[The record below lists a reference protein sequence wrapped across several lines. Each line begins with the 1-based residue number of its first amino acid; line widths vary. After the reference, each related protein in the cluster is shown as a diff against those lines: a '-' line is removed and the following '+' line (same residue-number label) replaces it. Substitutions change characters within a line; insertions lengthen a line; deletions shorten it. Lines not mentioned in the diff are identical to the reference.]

1 AAPSIGG
8 AAAAKMLVVA
18 PTADLVV
25 LDPVV
30 TFNRQ
35 THNYAYLVFD
45 TLYGLDTS
53 WQAQPQ
59 MVEGHEVDDDGLTWL
74 LRLRDGLR
82 FHDNEPVLAKD
93 VVASIRRFAVR
104 IPFASALMA
113 TTDELSAA
121 DDRTVKFRLKRP
133 FPHLPMALA
142 GPGGTVPA
150 IMPERLAVTSPH
162 QPVNEVVG
170 SGPFRFLSEEHI
182 SGAKAAF
189 ARFEQYRPRG
199 SGAPGFTSGPKV
211 AYFDRVEFLT
221 LDGFSAQA
229 ALRSGEI
236 DWWEA
241 PSRDL
246 ADLVARDRNV
256 TLISHY
262 MPAMAILR
270 FNHLYPPFDKPEARR
285 ALLSVVDQAET
296 MIATAGTNRANWLDG
311 SGIFSTGTPLAHD
324 AGIDILRRPRDPSA
338 AKKQPSRARYG
349 RGPDLPLTPPH
360 RKPAPRL
367 VGPPP

>member
-1 AAPSIGG
+1 MRRRDLLKAGIGAAAALAAPRVGG
-8 AAAAKMLVVA
+8 AAAAKTLVVA

-35 THNYAYLVFD
+35 TRNYAYLVFD

-104 IPFASALMA
+104 VPFASALMA
-113 TTDELSAA
+113 ATDELSAA

-150 IMPERLAVTSPH
+150 IMPERLAATSPH
-162 QPVNEVVG
+162 QPVKEVVG

-199 SGAPGFTSGPKV
+199 SGVPGFTSGPKV

-221 LDGFSAQA
+221 LDGCGIEQ
-229 ALRSGEI
+229 R
-236 DWWEA
+236 
-241 PSRDL
+241 RD
-246 ADLVARDRNV
+246 
-256 TLISHY
+256 
-262 MPAMAILR
+262 
-270 FNHLYPPFDKPEARR
+270 
-285 ALLSVVDQAET
+285 
-296 MIATAGTNRANWLDG
+296 
-311 SGIFSTGTPLAHD
+311 
-324 AGIDILRRPRDPSA
+324 
-338 AKKQPSRARYG
+338 
-349 RGPDLPLTPPH
+349 
-360 RKPAPRL
+360 RL
-367 VGPPP
+367 VGVAEPRPRRPGRERPQRDAEFSLHAGDGNSALQPPLSAVRQAGGAPGVA